1 MRFQSYGDLRWIKV
15 LGAACG
21 SFSPMSPEFQATPTE
36 ETPTEETVREALRSV
51 DDPEAGMN
59 IVELGLVYGIDV
71 EADRVRVRMTMTSA
85 ACPMG
90 DYLTEAARDA
100 VLRAYPQLG
109 LVDVELVW
117 EPMWTPEM
125 MSEEA
130 RNFFGWQ

>member
-1 MRFQSYGDLRWIKV
+1 
-15 LGAACG
+15 
-21 SFSPMSPEFQATPTE
+21 MSPERHATPTE

-51 DDPEAGMN
+51 DDPEAGLN

-71 EADRVRVRMTMTSA
+71 EADRIRVRMTMTSA

-100 VLRAYPQLG
+100 VLRATPQIG
-109 LVDVELVW
+109 QVDVELVW